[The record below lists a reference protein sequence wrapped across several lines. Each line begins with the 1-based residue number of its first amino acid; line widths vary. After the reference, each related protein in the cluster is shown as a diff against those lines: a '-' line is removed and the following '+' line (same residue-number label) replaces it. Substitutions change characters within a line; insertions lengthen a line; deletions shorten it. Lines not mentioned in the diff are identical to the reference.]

1 MATKTRTGVGAFQLQ
16 PADFTFDDVRRARE
30 FYHYLQPDNLLHP
43 DRPRRS
49 STISTSSENVPSLS
63 NALSPFCQLAV
74 LRCNARKSMLNVMD
88 RDVMYFLAEATKE
101 STSHGEQAFEF
112 VEDPILMRCSA
123 IPIKGRICELTIR
136 MDNTN
141 ETAPTPMYIIPDLT
155 QSQFSEM
162 EIVTGPPYYRFYA
175 GVPITTKD
183 GVNIGSLAIMDT
195 KARPNG
201 LTYGEE
207 KFLADS
213 ARQIMLH
220 LETNR
225 QAIEGRRCRR
235 MAEGLEAFIAGKK
248 ALQSPPMTEKSLKR
262 RSKIRDGNMQSI
274 DGIYSPDGHAP
285 AQTDYGFAPERV
297 MSQDSIDHEDS
308 TSGHSSEAED
318 AWAKTDTDAESR
330 SHSKTF
336 GRAANILRECF
347 GDLGED
353 GAVAFVSLGA
363 RLRST
368 SMGMKR
374 RQSVPILGPR
384 TGTATTIDG
393 DASSQDGSQT
403 LSAHSAFIAY
413 STEAEQYTG
422 EKELSTKTGVIDDE
436 MLQSLMRRYPGGRL
450 WTLEGNSF
458 SSSEDDRDSRNNSN
472 RSPIQPRKRSRRKQ
486 FEIDVL
492 QAAFPSALQ
501 VLFAPLW
508 DATIGSFAHA
518 CFVATTLD
526 SRSFSSTV
534 ELPFLN
540 SFCSMLMAEC
550 SRLDTMVADKQK
562 SDFVGTISHEMRSP
576 LHGLLA
582 SVEFLTETDLN
593 GFQKSLIDT
602 IDSCGRTLL
611 DTINHVLDFS
621 KVNSFQKQW
630 QASNK
635 KANGS
640 RRNNFLGPENSS
652 KSLAHGAPPLLQL
665 FGVTDISAVLE
676 EVVDGLVLGHTYN
689 SGIDITDT
697 SRQARGRGAT
707 QLRNKDTTDPVDI
720 IIDVEQADWI
730 FLTQPGAVRR
740 IIMNITGNA
749 IKYTSH
755 GTINVRLRLKRS
767 SDVDGND
774 LMVLTVTDTGKGIS
788 EEFLSS
794 RLFVPFAQENALA
807 PGTGLGMSIVRSIVL
822 MLGGTI
828 DVKSKVNQGTTVDVA
843 LPMKRPLPGQTSTQ
857 TTPWSGA
864 TISSTASGNDDSIA
878 WLQDESSEAT
888 ITFYTPVPDA
898 DKDLAQVLRSYTQDW
913 YHLQFVDQQLYN
925 RASVVLVREEDL
937 EELMEQAIGTPSAR
951 PALVILCSVSSKHSA
966 MLLRSLEERI
976 SSAVELVSTP
986 CGPRKLARS
995 IRLALEK
1002 KYEAMKSTSGKGIMT
1017 PPTFPPASPGA
1028 PRTALDSVT
1037 EGLCDMDL
1045 NPPGETDSARV
1056 VQATE
1061 TFAASQGS
1069 QNAQMAI
1076 HEPMVTALRTPRNH
1090 VSEGDMFPFPIQS
1103 QENSRLR
1110 RERNRSISF
1119 NSQGRSVPGTPLET
1133 PRPPDPDITPRA
1145 DMVNPHV
1152 LLVDD
1157 NKINLRL
1164 LETYLRTKRK
1174 YTRVVQAEDGQQ
1186 AVDAVTSAKQA
1197 FDVIFMDISMPV
1209 MNGFEAT
1216 RAIREFENG
1225 KGCDPGAMIIALTGL
1240 ASGKDQTEVFDSGCD
1255 IYMTKPVSF
1264 KEVGKLLDHWEAHQ
1278 NMHANLEEKNAGEV
1292 VG

>member
-1 MATKTRTGVGAFQLQ
+1 MATKTRTGVGSFQIQ
-16 PADFTFDDVRRARE
+16 PADFALDDVRRARE

-43 DRPRRS
+43 DRPRRNSKVSAS
-49 STISTSSENVPSLS
+49 SDDVPSLS

-74 LRCNARKSMLNVMD
+74 LRCNCRKSMLNVMD
-88 RDVMYFLAEATKE
+88 RDVMYFLAEATRE
-101 STSHGEQAFEF
+101 NTAEGEAAYEF

-123 IPIKGRICELTIR
+123 IPLKGRICELTIR
-136 MDNTN
+136 MDNVD

-155 QSQFSEM
+155 DSQFSEM

-175 GVPITTKD
+175 GVPITTRD

-201 LTYGEE
+201 LTYSEE
-207 KFLADS
+207 KFLADA
-213 ARQIMLH
+213 ARQVMLH

-248 ALQSPPMTEKSLKR
+248 ALQAPHVVEKSLKR
-262 RSKIRDGNMQSI
+262 RSKLQNGNIPLVDGVH
-274 DGIYSPDGHAP
+274 SPDGNPSARN
-285 AQTDYGFAPERV
+285 DYGFERV
-297 MSQDSIDHEDS
+297 LSQDSVEHEDS

-318 AWAKTDTDAESR
+318 AWAKRDTDAESR

-353 GAVAFVSLGA
+353 GAVAFV
-363 RLRST
+363 
-368 SMGMKR
+368 
-374 RQSVPILGPR
+374 ILGPR
-384 TGTATTIDG
+384 TATATSLDG
-393 DASSQDGSQT
+393 DASGHDGHSM
-403 LSAHSAFIAY
+403 SANSAFIAY

-422 EKELSTKTGVIDDE
+422 EKELSTKTAVIDDE
-436 MLQSLMRRYPGGRL
+436 MLQNLMRRYPGGRL
-450 WTLEGNSF
+450 WSLEGSSF
-458 SSSEDDRDSRNNSN
+458 SSSEDDKDPRNNSN
-472 RSPIQPRKRSRRKQ
+472 RSPLQPRKRSRRKQ
-486 FEIDVL
+486 TEIDTL
-492 QAAFPSALQ
+492 RATFPSALQ

-508 DATIGSFAHA
+508 DASVGSFAHA

-526 SRSFSSTV
+526 TRSFSSTV

-540 SFCSMLMAEC
+540 SFCSTLMAEC

-635 KANGS
+635 KTYGS
-640 RRNNFLGPENSS
+640 KRNNFLGPENSS
-652 KSLAHGAPPLLQL
+652 RSLAHGAPPLLQL

-676 EVVDGLVLGHTYN
+676 EVVDGLVLGHTFN

-707 QLRNKDTTDPVDI
+707 QLKTKDTADPVDI

-767 SDVDGND
+767 LEVDGSD

-788 EEFLSS
+788 EQFLSS

-828 DVKSKVNQGTTVDVA
+828 DVKSKVNQGTTVEVA
-843 LPMKRPLPGQTSTQ
+843 LPMKRPIPGQTSTQ

-864 TISSTASGNDDSIA
+864 TMSSTTSANEDSIA
-878 WLQDESSEAT
+878 WLQDQSSEAT
-888 ITFYTPVPDA
+888 VTFYQPVPET
-898 DKDLAQVLRSYTQDW
+898 DKELAQILRSYAHDW
-913 YHLQFVDQQLYN
+913 YHLQFVDQRLYN
-925 RASVVLVREEDL
+925 RSSVVLVREEDL
-937 EELMEQAIGTPSAR
+937 EELMQQPIGTPSAR
-951 PALVILCSVSSKHSA
+951 PALVVMCSVSSKHSA
-966 MLLRSLEERI
+966 TLLRSLEERI

-1002 KYEAMKSTSGKGIMT
+1002 KYVALKSNLSKGVMT
-1017 PPTFPPASPGA
+1017 PPTFPPASPGV

-1037 EGLCDMDL
+1037 EELCDMDL

-1061 TFAASQGS
+1061 T
-1069 QNAQMAI
+1069 
-1076 HEPMVTALRTPRNH
+1076 
-1090 VSEGDMFPFPIQS
+1090 
-1103 QENSRLR
+1103 
-1110 RERNRSISF
+1110 ISF
-1119 NSQGRSVPGTPLET
+1119 NSQTRSVPGTPLET

-1157 NKINLRL
+1157 NMINLRL

-1186 AVDAVTSAKQA
+1186 AVDAVTSAGEP

-1216 RAIREFENG
+1216 RAIREFEMG

-1278 NMHANLEEKNAGEV
+1278 DVNASVEGKTAGDSV
-1292 VG
+1292 A